1 MSRSTRCALA
11 AVAIGLM
18 MTACETTEDLAGA
31 PVPRPNSPAP
41 PGSGSPS
48 DGPPAFS
55 FQPSGDANFDRWRTD
70 FAARAQ
76 SAGRKTSS
84 IRQVLDG
91 LTPIEES
98 VQAQSFDNQAE
109 FVKPIWDYA
118 RSAVS
123 PTRITNGQARLADNK
138 AIFDAL
144 ESSYATPRE
153 IVTAVWGMESS
164 YGAIIGSVDAPR
176 AIASQAAI
184 GRRRDFNESELM
196 AIMQLIEDGS
206 ATRDDFRRAS
216 WAGAV
221 GQTQFMP
228 STFVSYGRDFDRD
241 GRKDL
246 WTNTGDALASAANY
260 LTAMGWRK
268 DQPWAVETRI
278 PADFDYSLGDGR
290 KHTVEAWKALGLT
303 PATAPAFANSDG
315 LTAELFLPA
324 GSYGPAFLLFDN
336 FFVIKR
342 YNNADAYALAIGL
355 LADRLAGRPDLSRPW
370 PTDITLL
377 TQTQVKDLQT
387 GLNVLGFSAGAVD
400 GVIGRG
406 TRGALQR
413 FQKAKGL
420 VADGFPT
427 TDMLDKV
434 MLAANSASPTSLATP
449 AAPASAPAPTP
460 GVAAPPAASATADPG
475 TPSLAPSA
483 PTTSAPATTPAPET
497 PAATPAPGAS
507 PPSATPGPDTSAPA
521 AASPAAPAADV
532 ITSAP
537 LPPASPPAAPTT
549 SPAPGTPLNP

>member
-1 MSRSTRCALA
+1 MSRSTRCAIA
-11 AVAIGLM
+11 AVAIGLL

-31 PVPRPNSPAP
+31 PIPRPNSPAP
-41 PGSGSPS
+41 PGSESPGA
-48 DGPPAFS
+48 GPQAIS
-55 FQPSGDANFDRWRTD
+55 FQPSGDANFDQWRTD

-76 SAGRKTSS
+76 GAGRKLSS
-84 IRQVLDG
+84 IKQVLDG

-98 VQAQSFDNQAE
+98 VQVQTFDNQAE

-123 PTRITNGQARLADNK
+123 PTRISNGQTRLASNK
-138 AIFDAL
+138 AIFDSI
-144 ESSYATPRE
+144 EGSYATPRE
-153 IVTAVWGMESS
+153 IVAAVWGMESS
-164 YGAIIGSVDAPR
+164 YGAVIGDIDAPR

-184 GRRRDFNESELM
+184 GRRRDFNEAELM

-246 WTNTGDALASAANY
+246 WGNTGDALASAANY
-260 LTAMGWRK
+260 LTAMGWRQG
-268 DQPWAVETRI
+268 QPWAVEARI
-278 PADFDYSLGDGR
+278 PEGFDYAMGDGR

-355 LADRLAGRPDLSRPW
+355 LADRLAGRPDLSRSW

-377 TQTQVKDLQT
+377 TQAQVKDLQT
-387 GLNVLGFSAGAVD
+387 GLNTLGFNAGAVD

-427 TDMLDKV
+427 TEMLDNV
-434 MLAANSASPTSLATP
+434 MVAANVASPTSFATP
-449 AAPASAPAPTP
+449 AASPVAPAAPPAPGASASASTPAPSAPASAPAPSES
-460 GVAAPPAASATADPG
+460 APPAIP
-475 TPSLAPSA
+475 
-483 PTTSAPATTPAPET
+483 PT
-497 PAATPAPGAS
+497 AS
-507 PPSATPGPDTSAPA
+507 PSEPGG
-521 AASPAAPAADV
+521 
-532 ITSAP
+532 
-537 LPPASPPAAPTT
+537 SPPAPDAPASTPVAPTA
-549 SPAPGTPLNP
+549 SPDPGTPLNP